1 LGQPTE
7 LIIDRAHSASL
18 FDVTAVHALDGN
30 KALVLSHREA
40 TVDLLDME
48 SDSATRVARKG
59 SGPFEL
65 RFPIAFAPH
74 RGASLPRIVDLGR
87 RALISLDSTLR
98 DAPFPTSVDARTD
111 IVPLLAHIPVTA
123 TSEGQRL
130 QLFKPDSALFYPR
143 SFRRALILAVEG
155 QVITDTITRFAPI
168 DSGTPVTATYLPDH
182 PLACATGDAGL
193 FVLDPVAQSIRSF
206 TGSVEGPRFDVD
218 QSLLRVQGATLG
230 REEQLNFIRHLNR
243 RALIGANMSAHDS
256 TVERLVR
263 ESESDGSVQVFIGNT
278 RPLAAAMVCD
288 KAGGYVLLERFELSR
303 EGVGHSGTWVK
314 VSLGQKAASTV
325 LRAPRNIRVFAAS
338 GTTLWGVQRD
348 EDDLER
354 LVRMRIP
361 E

>member
-1 LGQPTE
+1 
-7 LIIDRAHSASL
+7 
-18 FDVTAVHALDGN
+18 
-30 KALVLSHREA
+30 
-40 TVDLLDME
+40 
-48 SDSATRVARKG
+48 
-59 SGPFEL
+59 
-65 RFPIAFAPH
+65 
-74 RGASLPRIVDLGR
+74 
-87 RALISLDSTLR
+87 
-98 DAPFPTSVDARTD
+98 VDARTD